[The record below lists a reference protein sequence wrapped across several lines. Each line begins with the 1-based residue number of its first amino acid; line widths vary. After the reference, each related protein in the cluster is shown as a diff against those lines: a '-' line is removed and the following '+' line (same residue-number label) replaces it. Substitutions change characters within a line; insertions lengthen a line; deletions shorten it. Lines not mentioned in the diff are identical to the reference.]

1 MYPSKGCVNKMKVAC
16 ILHLLWLQTALAGQR
31 DSDAEYRVVSHGEF
45 IKIEVGSTLRLDCP
59 VTRLTDR
66 PGNIMLWKKGH
77 RVLTAGTMK
86 VRRDP
91 RMKLVKTDLQIS
103 KIGVHDGGMYR
114 CEIEQDDNRPLAVI
128 HTVEILVPPT
138 VQSEPSNG
146 EITVR
151 S

>member
-1 MYPSKGCVNKMKVAC
+1 MKY
-16 ILHLLWLQTALAGQR
+16 IHKDKLSFQIQ
-31 DSDAEYRVVSHGEF
+31 
-45 IKIEVGSTLRLDCP
+45 VGSTLHLDCP
-59 VTRLTDR
+59 VTQLTDR

-114 CEIEQDDNRPLAVI
+114 CEIEEGDNRPLAVV
-128 HTVEILVPPT
+128 HTVEIL
-138 VQSEPSNG
+138 G
-146 EITVR
+146 EKYDTYSSRTLDMSIFGDIG
-151 S
+151 